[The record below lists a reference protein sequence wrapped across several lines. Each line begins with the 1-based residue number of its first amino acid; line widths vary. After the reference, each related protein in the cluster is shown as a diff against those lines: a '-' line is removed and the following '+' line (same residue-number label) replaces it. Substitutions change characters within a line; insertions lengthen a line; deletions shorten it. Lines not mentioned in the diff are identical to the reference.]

1 MVRRNQV
8 DLLVYGQDSKKI
20 GRSVGKVKIIL
31 LDFKGQFFFLMIF
44 CILNTKEK
52 PTIYNLL

>member
-31 LDFKGQFFFLMIF
+31 LDFKGQFFFLND
-44 CILNTKEK
+44 ILHIKHQRKTH
-52 PTIYNLL
+52 NL